1 MTGLLLGG
9 GTGVAG
15 QLAFLGVGTT
25 VAGAL
30 VAGVLGVAKLG
41 QGWPATAFFLAPG
54 ADGVCWAALTGWAD
68 FGVVADREEF
78 VLLNEHFEKTATCST
93 CSLSWLLNP
102 KKGLLILLVL
112 AGME

>member
-1 MTGLLLGG
+1 MI
-9 GTGVAG
+9 
-15 QLAFLGVGTT
+15 
-25 VAGAL
+25 
-30 VAGVLGVAKLG
+30 
-41 QGWPATAFFLAPG
+41 
-54 ADGVCWAALTGWAD
+54 
-68 FGVVADREEF
+68 REQF

>member
-1 MTGLLLGG
+1 MASPGSSLSWALVHLLPVPWWLASWEWPNWAR
-9 GTGVAG
+9 VG
-15 QLAFLGVGTT
+15 QLRPSF
-25 VAGAL
+25 
-30 VAGVLGVAKLG
+30 
-41 QGWPATAFFLAPG
+41 WRG
-54 ADGVCWAALTGWAD
+54 ADGVCWAALTGWVD